1 MNKISAWTGR
11 PVPVFTQTLIQ
22 MLRVILAMGML
33 AAAAFAEQTVEG
45 HVVNSV
51 TGAGIAGV
59 GVRLFPAGV
68 MAGPRLYSGT
78 TDAQGRFRI
87 DGVKD
92 GAYTVFYNARGFW
105 NFPGIFDGSPAQ
117 PPFQVTSGGDPV
129 RLEVRLPPIGKIS
142 GRVLDGAD
150 KPVPNAGVVLRWES
164 WACTLPVCV
173 GFAPHATTNEK
184 GEYSITDIEVPGAWL
199 VSATAPASWPRP
211 EYRPESGDD
220 QPRGWAQTF
229 YPGVTDAQLAAR
241 FMVQPGRELILDIK
255 LAAVPMH
262 RIRGRVL
269 DVRGDPMPK
278 ATVTLSQGRKFL
290 SPRQEN
296 TKEDGTF
303 EFESITDDEWR
314 LTATVT
320 QDGIKL
326 WTAQDVQLNG
336 RSLENIELRLGAPFS
351 LNGKILVN
359 VPQGVP
365 APNAPEL
372 MLDFHA
378 GIFQPGDPGG
388 TSYSRNNPS
397 GKGDFTIK
405 NLYPGPYQILQP
417 PPPYFIDSIRLGDR
431 DVAAD
436 SDLQI
441 LSGAQTLNVTYKVS
455 GSGTVRGTVR
465 GKDDACNG
473 AHVVLIP
480 RNPWLRRTG
489 FIRHATCDPS
499 GGFEI
504 PAIPGEY
511 YGLAIA
517 SDSPTPWYAGV
528 LDDGLI
534 KQAISITVRAD
545 ETTSVEMRPITR

>member
-1 MNKISAWTGR
+1 
-11 PVPVFTQTLIQ
+11 
-22 MLRVILAMGML
+22 MGIL

-59 GVRLFPAGV
+59 TVDLHAAGEMWRTPV
-68 MAGPRLYSGT
+68 YSRT
-78 TDAQGRFRI
+78 TDAEGRFRI
-87 DGVKD
+87 EGVKD
-92 GAYTVFYNARGFW
+92 GAYSASYDARGYW
-105 NFPGIFDGSPAQ
+105 HFPGIGMFDGI
-117 PPFQVTSGGDPV
+117 PPSFQVTSGGDPV
-129 RLEVRLPPIGKIS
+129 HLESKLSPIGRIM

-150 KPVPNAGVVLRWES
+150 KPVPNASVVLRWES
-164 WACTLPVCV
+164 WACTLPLCV

-184 GEYSITDIEVPGAWL
+184 GEYSITDIEVRGAWL
-199 VSATAPASWPRP
+199 VSATAPVSWPP
-211 EYRPESGDD
+211 PKSLAGSGDD
-220 QPRGWAQTF
+220 EPRGWAQTF
-229 YPGVTDAQLAAR
+229 YPGVADSQLAAR
-241 FMVQPGRELILDIK
+241 FIVQPGRELILDIK
-255 LAAVPMH
+255 LAPVPVH

-278 ATVTLSQGRKFL
+278 ATVTLSQGRTFL

-303 EFESITDDEWR
+303 EFESIADDEWR
-314 LTATVT
+314 LTATVN

-326 WTAQDVQLNG
+326 WTAQEAHLNG
-336 RSLENIELRLGAPFS
+336 RSLENVELRLAAPFS
-351 LNGKILVN
+351 TNGKILVD

-372 MLDFHA
+372 MLDFHT
-378 GIFQPGDPGG
+378 GISQPGDPGG
-388 TSYSRNNPS
+388 TSFSRNNPKGS
-397 GKGDFTIK
+397 GDFTIK
-405 NLYPGPYQILQP
+405 NLYPGPYQILPP

-431 DVAAD
+431 EVAVD
-436 SDLQI
+436 SDINI
-441 LSGAQTLNVTYKVS
+441 LSGALPLYVTYKLN
-455 GSGTVRGTVR
+455 GGGTVRGTVR
-465 GKDDACNG
+465 GKDDSCNG

-480 RNPWLRRTG
+480 QNPWLRRTG
-489 FIRHATCDPS
+489 FIRHATCGPN

-517 SDSPTPWYAGV
+517 GDSPTPWYAGI

-534 KQAISITVRAD
+534 KQAISITVRAN